1 MKEINKKI
9 YFYADPHF
17 GHKNVIKYCNRPFAN
32 VSEMNSTLIKNFNK
46 TVEHDAIIYILGD
59 FSFLNTE
66 STKQILKA
74 MKGFKILVK
83 GNHDPKPNSYYRKLV
98 FSEVYDKPIIFKNKF
113 ILSHKPIDDRL
124 YKDGCFINI
133 YGHLH
138 NNAKNNDNMKF
149 CCSVEMINYKPIS
162 FDDIL
167 KNLRTKWGIG
177 PEPFTARVDY
187 WEDL

>member
-1 MKEINKKI
+1 MNETNKKI

-74 MKGFKILVK
+74 LKGFKILVK
-83 GNHDPKPNSYYRKLV
+83 GNHDPKPNSYYRKLG
-98 FSEVYDKPIIFKNKF
+98 FSEVYDKPIIILDKY
-113 ILSHKPIDDRL
+113 ILSHEPVFDDEYVDTR
-124 YKDGCFINI
+124 FINI

-138 NNAKNNDNMKF
+138 NNAVNEFANKY
-149 CCSVEMINYKPIS
+149 CVSVEKTDYKPIS
-162 FDDIL
+162 LEQINEEVVKFL
-167 KNLRTKWGIG
+167 
-177 PEPFTARVDY
+177 
-187 WEDL
+187 